1 MKCNQMIVK
10 VKKSPALVTVV
21 EPASAAPYL
30 YMAGDNSICD
40 MANPVTD
47 SCRIIQVL
55 Q

>member
-1 MKCNQMIVK
+1 MKYSQMIVK
-10 VKKSPALVTVV
+10 VKNSPDLVTVV

-40 MANPVTD
+40 MANPATD

-55 Q
+55 K